1 MNHWE
6 HEHLLNPS
14 CRPGTGDSRGQPLS
28 LRSQERVRETFSV
41 KGQAIVWPVW
51 SIRAGDCH
59 PTLPL
64 GNKSNHRQHANKTL
78 FTKQAVGPVAPSWS
92 VRTSG
97 LERMWTMKHNWRHC
111 GRCYEKALGGVW
123 GRSTA
128 EVTWLCPCPS
138 LSSAAGFDHQL
149 TFLKKKKKNRNFKI
163 KLTFVESYI
172 THFVAFLKKISIKLF
187 WFPFNSLVQDLP
199 PNVSSRK

>member
-51 SIRAGDCH
+51 SIWAGDCH

-111 GRCYEKALGGVW
+111 GRCYEKALGGGLGTEHSRGHMALSMPLSVLCC
-123 GRSTA
+123 
-128 EVTWLCPCPS
+128 WLWSP
-138 LSSAAGFDHQL
+138 A
-149 TFLKKKKKNRNFKI
+149 
-163 KLTFVESYI
+163 
-172 THFVAFLKKISIKLF
+172 
-187 WFPFNSLVQDLP
+187 DLLE
-199 PNVSSRK
+199 KEKEK